1 MPTSRPRPLT
11 PPRRYALRGTSAVHL
26 GTTSRGSAQEG
37 WKLEP
42 GVNDDGPEGG
52 PAGGRFDIGPEMLN
66 PPRPTLWLGSYA
78 AEITGER
85 SATLTSQP
93 CEATG
98 AQLVRE
104 FELAAT
110 GSGLSVTQRIRNV
123 SDSTKK
129 YFHWS
134 RSFAHGGALHSPQP
148 ARSRPH
154 RLSCSPPPPRPR
166 EPG

>member
-26 GTTSRGSAQEG
+26 GTTSPGGSAQEG
-37 WKLEP
+37 WKLQP

-66 PPRPTLWLGSYA
+66 PPRPTLWLGSYT

-134 RSFAHGGALHSPQP
+134 RSFAHGGAPP
-148 ARSRPH
+148 P
-154 RLSCSPPPPRPR
+154 SPPPSPHH
-166 EPG
+166 GHLAGA